1 MPTMPCSL
9 LSLPLELAAQ
19 IARASIPD
27 GIEGLALTCKQ
38 LRAAAEPLLAEH
50 YRRKRR
56 FRRFRFPLTHDVHT
70 QFLAPGTRASNPADP
85 DPASRATGIRI
96 HKTIDLIRA
105 ILVNPVAGDY
115 ILEADLRGEPSF
127 NNPDYRD
134 LDDDLKL
141 PLDPSRSSSF
151 PRIEDHDR
159 DLFRTALCESAYLQH
174 ANQDPDHWLEQL
186 TNTCT
191 GHAEVFLLTLLPRV
205 KLLYPPVHWGY
216 IGRANQSP
224 ELENVWAV
232 LDAIVNRANDKS
244 LPAKD
249 ASLSQLERIGPTLL
263 PSYELYCA
271 LIPFE
276 PFLGLDSV
284 RTFHGSGFKFIDDRY
299 TGNRFHP
306 RYKRYSQNLDTLEL
320 LACVTRRPELSALLE
335 RCASA
340 GLKKFR
346 FSYETKWHGCGHNWD
361 AGDFLDVVCR
371 HVGRTLE
378 ELSVTRISGFRG
390 WGDIGTTMTDMRTG
404 FPSLK
409 ILELDVRMMMGPA
422 RTEEVVAAYSK
433 KAYGPWPPRECANVP
448 PARPRLIDLLPP
460 QLETFRLFCSMLE
473 QDDLDCIKA
482 LISELRA
489 ERAASLPRLQE
500 MGFYY
505 YQTDNIKKPQVQQ
518 TLSEVQDAGFSM
530 HPNEKEHS
538 WEYKAV
544 NPKWVNDSKEMFF
557 SNYTT

>member
-1 MPTMPCSL
+1 MCSL
-9 LSLPLELAAQ
+9 LSLPLELATQ
-19 IARASIPD
+19 IAQASIPD
-27 GIEGLALTCKQ
+27 GIESLALTCKQ
-38 LRAAAEPLLAEH
+38 LHAASEPLLAEH
-50 YRRKRR
+50 YRLKRR
-56 FRRFRFPLTHDVHT
+56 FRRFRFPLSYDIHT
-70 QFLAPGTRASNPADP
+70 QFLAPGTGDSNPNP
-85 DPASRATGIRI
+85 DPALRATGIRI

-105 ILVNPVAGDY
+105 ILVNPVVGDY

-141 PLDPSRSSSF
+141 PLDPSHNSSF
-151 PRIEDHDR
+151 PRIQDR
-159 DLFRTALCESAYLQH
+159 DRELFRTALHDSEYLHH

-216 IGRANQSP
+216 LGRANQSS

-232 LDAIVNRANDKS
+232 LDAI
-244 LPAKD
+244 
-249 ASLSQLERIGPTLL
+249 LECIGPTLL
-263 PSYELYCA
+263 PSYELYGA
-271 LIPFE
+271 LTPFE
-276 PFLGLDSV
+276 PFLGLNSV

-306 RYKRYSQNLDTLEL
+306 RYKSYSRNLDTLEL

-335 RCASA
+335 RCAGSR
-340 GLKKFR
+340 LKTFR

-361 AGDFLDVVCR
+361 AGDFLDVVR
-371 HVGRTLE
+371 HHVGHTLE

-390 WGDIGTTMTDMRTG
+390 WGDLGTTMTDMRNG

-409 ILELDVRMMMGPA
+409 ILELDVRMFMGPE
-422 RTEEVVAAYSK
+422 RTEEVVTAYSN
-433 KAYGPWPPRECANVP
+433 KAYGPWPPRECANIP
-448 PARPRLIDLLPP
+448 PARPRLVDLLPS
-460 QLETFRLFCSMLE
+460 QLETFRLFCSMFE

-482 LISELRA
+482 LISEFRA
-489 ERAASLPRLQE
+489 DRAVRLPQLEE

-505 YQTDNIKKPQVQQ
+505 YQTENIKKPQVQQ
-518 TLSEVQDAGFSM
+518 TLTAIQDAGFSM

-544 NPKWVNDSKEMFF
+544 NPKWVNDSKERFF
-557 SNYTT
+557 STYTT